1 MPTVTEAGIT
11 AWSGGGAGQGRRE
24 PWPGEA
30 GPDEPDEAGR
40 AELPA
45 ASARPAEPGGG
56 DNVGA
61 GPSGRLKKARPYH
74 TTGTDAG
81 I

>member
-11 AWSGGGAGQGRRE
+11 AWSGGGAGPGRRE

-61 GPSGRLKKARPYH
+61 RPSGRPEKAM
-74 TTGTDAG
+74 
-81 I
+81 

>member
-1 MPTVTEAGIT
+1 MA
-11 AWSGGGAGQGRRE
+11 RRE

-45 ASARPAEPGGG
+45 ASALPAEPGGG
-56 DNVGA
+56 DNVRA
-61 GPSGRLKKARPYH
+61 GPRRPCQAGRRPAKESE
-74 TTGTDAG
+74 TMKVVGQGCSKG
-81 I
+81 IE